1 MNKKRIIVPLILML
15 AVTVY
20 WVLFHKDKTLKFI
33 PDNADAIVLIDV
45 KKITGQYIFSLVAY
59 PSHWSGAGAKDK
71 NLASLKDAGI
81 RIPDFLQIF
90 HIKDSK
96 FSEWYTVIELRDPQ
110 KFRTFLKARKFIDK
124 EEGRFQKDQ
133 FFLIIEQEY
142 CILGTSDKAFES
154 IKKQI
159 FQSSKKNALNADQFI
174 HSTLGSV
181 SFISGEKIQNF
192 SLELKNDELEIKNS
206 SAPEIIPSIASGL
219 QERNH
224 FLEMELDA
232 ENIKR
237 YARFFNKSIA
247 DSSQISYLRA
257 TADLKQVN
265 DTIVSYGYDDNFN
278 EIEQKTFQKIT
289 QPSYIIDLQSQNP
302 DKTWDFF
309 QSKKWLNTREQFTAI
324 PFQPNNISKKRNG
337 LVIRST
343 GIPIS
348 LSPGLHEN
356 YILIRNNALLFSSLK
371 TLSDTEKKFISDI
384 DYVLYGNKGSDYWVK
399 VKVKKGELPLILRW

>member
-1 MNKKRIIVPLILML
+1 MNKKKIIVPLILIL

-20 WVLFHKDKTLKFI
+20 WMFFHKDKTLKFI
-33 PDNADAIVLIDV
+33 PDNADAVVLIDV
-45 KKITGQYIFSLVAY
+45 KKLTGQYIFSLVAH
-59 PSHWSGAGAKDK
+59 PSHWSGAGSKDK

-81 RIPDFLQIF
+81 RMPDYLQIF

-96 FSEWYTVIELRDPQ
+96 FSEWYTVIELRDSQ

-124 EEGRFQKDQ
+124 GEGRFQKDQ
-133 FFLIIEQEY
+133 FFLIIEGED
-142 CILGTSDKAFES
+142 CIVGTSDKAFES
-154 IKKQI
+154 IKKQV
-159 FQSSKKNALNADQFI
+159 FQLSEKNTLNADQFI
-174 HSTLGSV
+174 HNTLGSV
-181 SFISGEKIQNF
+181 SFISHKKIQNF
-192 SLELKNDELEIKNS
+192 SLELKNDEIEIKNS
-206 SAPEIIPSIASGL
+206 SAPEIIPSIASRL
-219 QERNH
+219 QEGKH
-224 FLEMELDA
+224 FLEVELDA

-247 DSSQISYLRA
+247 DSSQINYLRA
-257 TADLKQVN
+257 TADLEEVN

-289 QPSYIIDLQSQNP
+289 QPGYIIDLQSQNP

-309 QSKKWLNTREQFTAI
+309 QSRKWLNPQDQFTAI

-337 LVIRST
+337 LIIRST
-343 GIPIS
+343 GIPVS
-348 LSPGLHEN
+348 LSPGFNEN

-384 DYVLYGNKGSDYWVK
+384 DYIFYENKGNDYWVK